1 MAVCLGSVATVFVSA
16 ALLNSIGRLDAPFMT
31 LPFNFI
37 AIISFLNFQTD
48 SYMMPPP
55 AAVEEAVNTTIA
67 DNMRYPDILLI
78 YTPMNHDIQTHLC
91 SDVESI
97 QWVAVVEGCV
107 LSMGQVWAV
116 QVNMVSHYNVLK

>member
-48 SYMMPPP
+48 SYMLPQP
-55 AAVEEAVNTTIA
+55 AVEEAVNTTMAENI
-67 DNMRYPDILLI
+67 RYTAIFLI
-78 YTPMNHDIQTHLC
+78 YAPMNHDIQTLLC

-116 QVNMVSHYNVLK
+116 QVNMILSHYTLLI

>member
-48 SYMMPPP
+48 SYMPPTP
-55 AAVEEAVNTTIA
+55 PAVEEAVNTTMA
-67 DNMRYPDILLI
+67 DNMRYTAILLI
-78 YTPMNHDIQTHLC
+78 YKPMISFL
-91 SDVESI
+91 
-97 QWVAVVEGCV
+97 AV
-107 LSMGQVWAV
+107 MWR
-116 QVNMVSHYNVLK
+116 VSSGWGWWRGVF

>member
-1 MAVCLGSVATVFVSA
+1 MLINVWYDPLEAELWVAVCLGSVATVFVSA

-48 SYMMPPP
+48 SYMIPQP

-67 DNMRYPDILLI
+67 DNIRYTAILLI
-78 YTPMNHDIQTHLC
+78 YKPMRSFLTVMWRVSSGWGWWKGVC
-91 SDVESI
+91 SAWDK
-97 QWVAVVEGCV
+97 C
-107 LSMGQVWAV
+107 GQFR
-116 QVNMVSHYNVLK
+116 

>member
-1 MAVCLGSVATVFVSA
+1 MLINVYYDPLEAELWVAVCLGSVATVFVSA

-55 AAVEEAVNTTIA
+55 PAVEEAVNTTIA
-67 DNMRYPDILLI
+67 DNMRYSDIFLI
-78 YTPMNHDIQTHLC
+78 YTPMIYKPFF
-91 SDVESI
+91 
-97 QWVAVVEGCV
+97 AVMWRVFSG
-107 LSMGQVWAV
+107 
-116 QVNMVSHYNVLK
+116 